1 METITSYCVGRRRT
15 RRRRRHWRGTGRS
28 FKSERKGRC
37 DLENGKFEPRNF
49 ERPRRGRGG
58 GGRGAG
64 TAIFPAECSK
74 CGENSRRAGW
84 RATTTATLRGHLEI
98 LEAAGLKGF
107 SSNGF
112 AQVLGN
118 RLQPGS

>member
-15 RRRRRHWRGTGRS
+15 RRRRRPWRGTGRS
-28 FKSERKGRC
+28 FKSERNCCC

-49 ERPRRGRGG
+49 EKTWSGRVA
-58 GGRGAG
+58 RGAA

-74 CGENSRRAGW
+74 CWENSRRAGW
-84 RATTTATLRGHLEI
+84 RSTTTATLRGHLEI